1 MGTLLQG
8 KVAIITGSGSSV
20 GRYVAESMASEG
32 AKVITNSRKP
42 GSSYDSFEGRKIDFT
57 EEEKALI
64 KPFVTDAKDVADNI
78 IANGGEA
85 IPVFGSIIE
94 SAVCEKLVQTAV
106 DNWGRVDI
114 IVTTANSPWIGS
126 VTDMPE
132 DKWDVQVDS
141 KLKHQYVLTHYALP
155 YMLEQ
160 KFGRIIN
167 CASVAFQGIMGM
179 SAYSAAS
186 NGAIA
191 FTKAISQ
198 DLVDYG
204 ITANIF
210 SPQARARS
218 FINTLATFREQ
229 GVPAEVIEEGAPA
242 AMKRLATVFA
252 PFITYLASDE
262 AGSITGRHFEL
273 QADGLIGLWSDPE
286 VISSI
291 MKEEGDWTI
300 DEIRAQIGTLLGTT
314 AGFTSS
320 IPLK

>member
-1 MGTLLQG
+1 MGNLLQG

-20 GRYVAESMASEG
+20 GRYVAESMAQEG

-42 GSSYDSFEGRKIDFT
+42 GSTYDSFEGRKIDFT
-57 EEEKALI
+57 PEERELI
-64 KPFVTDAKDVADNI
+64 KPFVTDAKDVADGIN
-78 IANGGEA
+78 AAGGEA

-94 SAVCEKLVQTAV
+94 AEVCEKLVQTAV
-106 DNWGRVDI
+106 DKWGRVDI
-114 IVTTANSPWIGS
+114 IATIANSPWIGS
-126 VTDMPE
+126 VVDMTE
-132 DKWDVQVDS
+132 DKWDVVLNS
-141 KLKHQYVLTHYALP
+141 KLKHQYMLAHYALP
-155 YMLEQ
+155 YMIEQ
-160 KFGRIIN
+160 KFGRFIG
-167 CASVAFQGIMGM
+167 CASVAFQGLMGM

-191 FTKAISQ
+191 FTKAIAQ
-198 DLVDYG
+198 DLSDYG

-218 FINTLATFREQ
+218 FINTLATYREQ
-229 GVPAEVIEEGAPA
+229 GVPADVIEEGAPA

-262 AGSITGRHFEL
+262 AGSITGQHFEL

-286 VISSI
+286 LVRSI

-300 DEIRAQIGTLLGTT
+300 DEIRARIGELMGDKTLAAST
-314 AGFTSS
+314 